1 MVNRH
6 HEKAIGIC
14 IQGHAYR
21 PHTHAYG
28 QSDKVRKGDAINR
41 KLYMDN
47 DEAMDPEW
55 MQMLHTDIDID
66 DDDGDDNA
74 FGSIAADTV
83 NDFKNEYPM
92 REARAACAAT
102 NAFISRVT
110 RPLSDH
116 WRLLTAASIDSLLG
130 ARLRQPTRQPTGTRL
145 LTSLLGRYG

>member
-14 IQGHAYR
+14 VQGHAYR

-47 DEAMDPEW
+47 DEAMDPE
-55 MQMLHTDIDID
+55 LPHTDIDIDD

-83 NDFKNEYPM
+83 NDSEKEYPM

-110 RPLSDH
+110 RPLSD
-116 WRLLTAASIDSLLG
+116 AAVHPNQRG
-130 ARLRQPTRQPTGTRL
+130 
-145 LTSLLGRYG
+145 

>member
-83 NDFKNEYPM
+83 NDFENEYPM
-92 REARAACAAT
+92 HAGGSSSMRCDK
-102 NAFISRVT
+102 RVHKQSHT
-110 RPLSDH
+110 
-116 WRLLTAASIDSLLG
+116 TA
-130 ARLRQPTRQPTGTRL
+130 
-145 LTSLLGRYG
+145 